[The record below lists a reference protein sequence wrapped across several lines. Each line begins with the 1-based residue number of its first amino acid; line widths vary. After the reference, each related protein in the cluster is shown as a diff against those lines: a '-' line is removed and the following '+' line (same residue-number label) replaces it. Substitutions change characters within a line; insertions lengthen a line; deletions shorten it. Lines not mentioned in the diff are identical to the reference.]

1 MNKQSHKITTLSIC
15 STLIILLLL
24 IITLNGVLSFPTY
37 QDYQISNQYGEK
49 IRIYGAGAYA
59 HDSFFKAPIFIG
71 TDFTMLFLVI
81 PLLII
86 TLVRNKK
93 KSEIEAKINLL
104 AMLGIILYYAM
115 SISFGVTYN
124 YLHLLYIML
133 MGVSL
138 YLFFG
143 LLLNLHTKST
153 TLPPLYT
160 YTITRGMQTFLI
172 CSGLSLFI
180 AWLPDIISSLVANR
194 SLELI
199 EVYTTEITYV
209 IDMGIISPLMFIT
222 LYLLRKKSFIGLVLF
237 RMLLKTCEI
246 IGIML
251 PVQTV
256 FQLISGIEIPLPV
269 LLTKVFIFVALAGF
283 ALYTDISVQR
293 KTIVLTANM

>member
-1 MNKQSHKITTLSIC
+1 MNNQSHKIKAISIW
-15 STLIILLLL
+15 SILIILLLL
-24 IITLNGVLSFPTY
+24 IVTLNGVLSFPTY
-37 QDYQISNQYGEK
+37 QDYEISNQYGEK
-49 IRIYGAGAYA
+49 IRIYGTGVYA

-71 TDFTMLFLVI
+71 TDFTMLFLVV

-86 TLVRNKK
+86 TLLKNKK
-93 KSEIEAKINLL
+93 KSEVEAKINLL
-104 AMLGIILYYAM
+104 AMLGVILYYAM

-124 YLHLLYIML
+124 YLHLIYIML
-133 MGVSL
+133 MGVSF

-143 LLLNLHTKST
+143 LLLNLHTQST
-153 TLPPLYT
+153 VTPPLYT

-180 AWLPDIISSLVANR
+180 AWLPDIISSLTANR

-237 RMLLKTCEI
+237 RMLLRTCEI

-251 PVQTV
+251 PIQSV
-256 FQLISGIEIPLPV
+256 FQLISGIKIPLPV
-269 LLTKVFIFVALAGF
+269 LLTKVAIFVALAGF
-283 ALYTDISVQR
+283 ALYTDFSVQR
-293 KTIVLTANM
+293 KTVV

>member
-1 MNKQSHKITTLSIC
+1 
-15 STLIILLLL
+15 
-24 IITLNGVLSFPTY
+24 
-37 QDYQISNQYGEK
+37 
-49 IRIYGAGAYA
+49 
-59 HDSFFKAPIFIG
+59 
-71 TDFTMLFLVI
+71 MLFLVI

>member
-1 MNKQSHKITTLSIC
+1 MNNQSHKITAISIW
-15 STLIILLLL
+15 SILIILLLL
-24 IITLNGVLSFPTY
+24 IVTLNGVLSFPTY
-37 QDYQISNQYGEK
+37 QDYEISNQYGEK
-49 IRIYGAGAYA
+49 IRIYGTGVYA

-71 TDFTMLFLVI
+71 TDFTMLFLVV

-86 TLVRNKK
+86 TLLKNKR
-93 KSEIEAKINLL
+93 KSEVEAKINLL
-104 AMLGIILYYAM
+104 AMLGVILYYAM

-124 YLHLLYIML
+124 YLHLIYIML
-133 MGVSL
+133 MGGSF

-143 LLLNLHTKST
+143 LLLNLHTQST
-153 TLPPLYT
+153 VTPPLYT
-160 YTITRGMQTFLI
+160 YKITRGMQTFLI

-180 AWLPDIISSLVANR
+180 AWLPDIISSLTANR

-222 LYLLRKKSFIGLVLF
+222 LYLLRKKRFIGLVLF
-237 RMLLKTCEI
+237 RMLLRTCEI

-251 PVQTV
+251 PIQSV
-256 FQLISGIEIPLPV
+256 FQLISGIKIPLPV
-269 LLTKVFIFVALAGF
+269 LLTKVAIFVALAGF

-293 KTIVLTANM
+293 KTVV

>member
-1 MNKQSHKITTLSIC
+1 MNNQSHKITAISIW
-15 STLIILLLL
+15 SILIILLLL
-24 IITLNGVLSFPTY
+24 IVTLNGVLSFPTY
-37 QDYQISNQYGEK
+37 QDYEISNQYGEK
-49 IRIYGAGAYA
+49 IRIYGTGVYA

-71 TDFTMLFLVI
+71 TDFTMLFLVV

-86 TLVRNKK
+86 TLLKNKR
-93 KSEIEAKINLL
+93 KSEVEAKINLL
-104 AMLGIILYYAM
+104 AMLGVILYYAM

-124 YLHLLYIML
+124 YLHLIYIML
-133 MGVSL
+133 MGVSF

-143 LLLNLHTKST
+143 LLLNLHTQST
-153 TLPPLYT
+153 VTPPLYT

-180 AWLPDIISSLVANR
+180 AWLPDIISSLTANR

-237 RMLLKTCEI
+237 RMLLRTCEI

-251 PVQTV
+251 PIQSV
-256 FQLISGIEIPLPV
+256 FQLISGIKIPLPV
-269 LLTKVFIFVALAGF
+269 LLTKVAIFVALAGF
-283 ALYTDISVQR
+283 ALYTDFSVQR
-293 KTIVLTANM
+293 KTVVLG